1 MHVVNQTADS
11 AMQGANG
18 AIRMANS
25 GIGGAVNAINR
36 GVSGTVNAATGAIGA
51 IGHGARDIVYGAA
64 DTVGYPTGITNNT
77 NGHTG
82 FFENGNNGRPSSD
95 YPPPRYSEV
104 PERDYSDNRP
114 YNSFSNK
121 GEVEM
126 NSDYRVTNGGFDS
139 TNNNRNGNIP
149 KMDLQKVDISTLIF
163 QKMNFNLPKILMTDG
178 KAGNKT
184 VSSATQNEKI
194 DQLIDLIN
202 QMPARRD
209 RRREDETQIQTQRSR
224 ERGGYPG
231 LKWETGNNREFMES
245 QSPDNFRTNRGMNES
260 YRRKI
265 NWPKFGKKKTQA
277 EYQEIATKKVCN
289 AEIDMVPC
297 MVPRITCSGPAGRC
311 YCGPMKCCS
320 GSANIDVGLNGN
332 YDYDNHF
339 GAGFNGD
346 LRGGLN
352 RQRRF
357 SGGYDSGFNG
367 DLNGDFTGDC
377 CCQCKYNG
385 NHDLRNRIEQDSGI
399 CCCKPRRRSYSG
411 SYDKRPNNGYNGGMI
426 SGANNDTFNGG
437 MISGANNGTFNGG
450 MISGANNGSLNGGM
464 ISGANNGSF
473 NGGII
478 SGANNGS
485 FNGGMISG
493 ANNGTFNGGTNS
505 GVNNGMIEGFDM
517 SINNGY
523 NNGMSNGFNSNGMSG
538 GMGEN
543 MNMSAGYN
551 MLDSNSLAAL
561 SGICKSLDAING
573 VLGGLTGNLNNM
585 NGNASIGTEGNMG
598 MDGGLSLGMNVPSG
612 MNMGVSRGNR
622 MDPGMGGSSGVGQSI
637 STGIGFGGM
646 NSSAQVGAGAQGV
659 NISGFGKSMTNLG
672 KPVSQYSN
680 QSTNS
685 SNNNRSSSVPPHGF
699 RESISSDLNTTSF
712 DDGDYEIQYIEPDM
726 DEYNQKVKEAQERAE
741 RKRQELII
749 QRDEEVARK
758 RKEMEKQIEE
768 EYERRKAEA
777 KRQHEA
783 EIKAKVSKAQSD
795 LKKKEQNLMQTFT
808 QKLRAARDAETE
820 KRRRYEIEVAEA
832 NHRSHQLKQ
841 QLAQQIQ
848 TVTNVPSYQSDATVE
863 QKLLAEFSQQMNSIK
878 GQEQKIQEE
887 AANVPL
893 PPIEKPEIPE
903 VVPESVPMP
912 ERKEVRIP
920 KPKPT
925 RIEIPQ
931 SSPPAPPTCQEMLPL
946 YQSPCPQLQQQCYL
960 PQPQSFCM
968 RDHYPND
975 ANDTR
980 WFRCACRVDA
990 SGLAHLVACQ
1000 VMVMDLDVTV
1010 PLVDAVVQMD
1020 VANRAECQDAA
1031 LKLLRDV
1038 AMDHANASPQSALVV
1053 VNHRNVVNRLT
1064 GVSVRFYF
1072 MLCIQ

>member
-1 MHVVNQTADS
+1 
-11 AMQGANG
+11 
-18 AIRMANS
+18 
-25 GIGGAVNAINR
+25 
-36 GVSGTVNAATGAIGA
+36 
-51 IGHGARDIVYGAA
+51 
-64 DTVGYPTGITNNT
+64 
-77 NGHTG
+77 
-82 FFENGNNGRPSSD
+82 
-95 YPPPRYSEV
+95 
-104 PERDYSDNRP
+104 
-114 YNSFSNK
+114 
-121 GEVEM
+121 
-126 NSDYRVTNGGFDS
+126 
-139 TNNNRNGNIP
+139 
-149 KMDLQKVDISTLIF
+149 
-163 QKMNFNLPKILMTDG
+163 
-178 KAGNKT
+178 
-184 VSSATQNEKI
+184 
-194 DQLIDLIN
+194 
-202 QMPARRD
+202 
-209 RRREDETQIQTQRSR
+209 
-224 ERGGYPG
+224 
-231 LKWETGNNREFMES
+231 
-245 QSPDNFRTNRGMNES
+245 
-260 YRRKI
+260 
-265 NWPKFGKKKTQA
+265 
-277 EYQEIATKKVCN
+277 
-289 AEIDMVPC
+289 
-297 MVPRITCSGPAGRC
+297 
-311 YCGPMKCCS
+311 
-320 GSANIDVGLNGN
+320 
-332 YDYDNHF
+332 
-339 GAGFNGD
+339 
-346 LRGGLN
+346 
-352 RQRRF
+352 
-357 SGGYDSGFNG
+357 
-367 DLNGDFTGDC
+367 
-377 CCQCKYNG
+377 
-385 NHDLRNRIEQDSGI
+385 
-399 CCCKPRRRSYSG
+399 
-411 SYDKRPNNGYNGGMI
+411 
-426 SGANNDTFNGG
+426 
-437 MISGANNGTFNGG
+437 
-450 MISGANNGSLNGGM
+450 M

-841 QLAQQIQ
+841 QLAMAQRHMQELEAWKVQIQQQEVQQKYQVDTLTQQIQ

-893 PPIEKPEIPE
+893 PPIEKPKMPEIPIPEIPE

-912 ERKEVRIP
+912 ERKEVRI
-920 KPKPT
+920 
-925 RIEIPQ
+925 R
-931 SSPPAPPTCQEMLPL
+931 
-946 YQSPCPQLQQQCYL
+946 
-960 PQPQSFCM
+960 
-968 RDHYPND
+968 
-975 ANDTR
+975 
-980 WFRCACRVDA
+980 
-990 SGLAHLVACQ
+990 
-1000 VMVMDLDVTV
+1000 
-1010 PLVDAVVQMD
+1010 
-1020 VANRAECQDAA
+1020 
-1031 LKLLRDV
+1031 KL
-1038 AMDHANASPQSALVV
+1038 S
-1053 VNHRNVVNRLT
+1053 
-1064 GVSVRFYF
+1064 
-1072 MLCIQ
+1072 